1 VAAPIPLLAPVT
13 RAVVIVERY
22 RARKDTGSPGSE
34 HYNPAH
40 VKASKHPV
48 PEARW
53 PSSEEAAAS
62 RVFSPGHL
70 GPVET
75 SSRTWVPAMVPW
87 RCTEEGFVTPEILD
101 WYGRLADGRPG
112 VLVVEATGI
121 RDIPSGPL
129 MRAGHERF
137 VPGLSELAQVVRER
151 SGGETRLFIQLI
163 DFLTIRRRPE
173 RETWVRRF
181 LSVEPRHHE
190 AARAL
195 GHETPNDDAL
205 RELLLELDDDALFQ
219 VLSEREQRDLEMG
232 YREHVTD
239 THLPHIAE
247 LPEVLPDLFASAAA
261 NAEAA
266 GFDGVELHFAHA
278 YTMASFLS
286 AKNDRSDGYGGSR
299 EERVRLPLEV
309 YRAVRERLSPELAV
323 GCRFLGDEV
332 IEGGARLEDAC
343 HYGVA
348 FAEAGMDFLSVS
360 KGGKFE
366 DAKQPKVGAAVYP
379 YTGESGHECM
389 PTVRIEGAAP
399 FGRNL
404 PLPRAIRAAVR
415 EAGHETPVVAAGGL
429 NEFDLMERALEDGSC
444 DFVAAARQSLADPDW
459 WAKIRG
465 GEGDAI
471 ERCLFTNYCEAL
483 DQRHEQ
489 VTCQLWDRELE
500 RADADGS
507 APRLSPDGKRR
518 LTAPPKGP

>member
-1 VAAPIPLLAPVT
+1 
-13 RAVVIVERY
+13 
-22 RARKDTGSPGSE
+22 
-34 HYNPAH
+34 
-40 VKASKHPV
+40 
-48 PEARW
+48 
-53 PSSEEAAAS
+53 
-62 RVFSPGHL
+62 
-70 GPVET
+70 
-75 SSRTWVPAMVPW
+75 MVPW

-181 LSVEPRHHE
+181 LAVEPRHHE

-195 GHETPNDDAL
+195 GHEPEDDDAL
-205 RELLLELDDDALFQ
+205 RQLLLELDDDALFQ

>member
-1 VAAPIPLLAPVT
+1 M
-13 RAVVIVERY
+13 
-22 RARKDTGSPGSE
+22 
-34 HYNPAH
+34 
-40 VKASKHPV
+40 KASKHSV
-48 PEARW
+48 PDARW

-62 RVFSPGHL
+62 RVFSPGSL

-87 RCTEEGFVTPEILD
+87 RCTEEGLVTPEVLE

-112 VLVVEATGI
+112 VLVVEAAGI
-121 RDIPSGPL
+121 RDVSSGPL

-137 VPGLSELAQVVRER
+137 IPGLAELVRVVRER
-151 SGGETRLFIQLI
+151 SDGETRLFIQLI
-163 DFLTIRRRPE
+163 DFLSIRRRPE

-181 LSVEPRHHE
+181 LAVEPRHHE

-195 GHETPNDDAL
+195 GHGAMSDDEL
-205 RELLLELDDDALFQ
+205 RELLLGLDDVTLFE
-219 VLSEREQRDLEMG
+219 VLSEREREDLEMG
-232 YREHVTD
+232 YRERVTD

-247 LPEVLPDLFASAAA
+247 LPEVLPGLFADAAA

-266 GFDGVELHFAHA
+266 GFDGVELHYAHA

-286 AKNDRSDGYGGSR
+286 VKNDRSDGYGGSR

-309 YRAVRERLSPELAV
+309 YRAVRDRVSPEVAV

-348 FAEAGMDFLSVS
+348 FAEAGMDFLSIS

-366 DAKQPKVGAAVYP
+366 DAKQPKVGGAAYP

-389 PTVRIEGAAP
+389 PTVRIEGEAP

-404 PLPRAIRAAVR
+404 PLSRAIRAAVR
-415 EAGHETPVVAAGGL
+415 DAGHETPVVAAGGL
-429 NEFDLMERALEDGSC
+429 NEFDLIERALEDGTC

-459 WAKIRG
+459 WVKMRE
-465 GEGDAI
+465 GEGDAVM
-471 ERCLFTNYCEAL
+471 RCKYTNYCEAL

-489 VTCQLWDRELE
+489 VTCQLWDRNLKG
-500 RADADGS
+500 ADTGGS

-518 LTAPPKGP
+518 LTAPPWRT

>member
-1 VAAPIPLLAPVT
+1 M
-13 RAVVIVERY
+13 
-22 RARKDTGSPGSE
+22 
-34 HYNPAH
+34 
-40 VKASKHPV
+40 KASKHPV

-247 LPEVLPDLFASAAA
+247 LPEVHPDLFASAAA